1 VRLALL
7 VASVLLLSAANTLMV
22 LRVRRQET
30 HHSASPTFTVTVA
43 LFNLLL
49 FGLLATLV
57 P

>member
-1 VRLALL
+1 
-7 VASVLLLSAANTLMV
+7 MV